1 MGRRDTYTP
10 TNAPQVRSNCD
21 AELKAPR
28 GKGGVQRLKTLPN
41 HPDEDLTRGQGVH
54 LTLVYVLNAHGKP
67 LMPCNPRKARK
78 LLQEG
83 KAKVKIR
90 TPFTIQ
96 LLHGSSGY
104 KQPIRLGIDSGFVH
118 VGLSA
123 ISKKQE
129 LYSAEVQLRTDMVE
143 LLLERRAY
151 RKNRRSRKTRYR
163 PARFLN
169 RRRDKGWFAP
179 SVQHKLD
186 SHVRLITQI
195 EKILPI
201 TKIIIEVASFDIQ
214 KIKNPEISSAAYQE
228 GEQKDFANV
237 REYILYR
244 DKYKCRH
251 CKGRSKDPVLTVH
264 HLESRKTGGNRPA
277 NLITLCDTCHK
288 AYHNKK
294 IKLKAKPTQGFKAE
308 TFMTMV
314 RRRLVEQLKCSHTYG
329 YITKHNRISIG
340 LPKSHAND
348 AFVIASRVDRPR
360 CQTYQI
366 KQVRKQN
373 RKLFKGPHSGVR
385 NTAARYIQGFQRY
398 DKVRWKGQEC
408 FVFGRRTT
416 GDFDVRLLDGTKV
429 HAHAKAK
436 DCVRLEGCK
445 TLLTQTRSSTSS
457 HG

>member
-1 MGRRDTYTP
+1 MP
-10 TNAPQVRSNCD
+10 CSPK
-21 AELKAPR
+21 KA
-28 GKGGVQRLKTLPN
+28 KTL
-41 HPDEDLTRGQGVH
+41 L
-54 LTLVYVLNAHGKP
+54 K
-67 LMPCNPRKARK
+67 
-78 LLQEG
+78 EG

-104 KQPIRLGIDSGFVH
+104 KQPIRLGVDSGFVH

-123 ISKKQE
+123 VSKKQE

-143 LLLERRAY
+143 LLSERRAY
-151 RKNRRSRKTRYR
+151 RKTRRGRKTRYR

-179 SVQHKLD
+179 SIQHKLD
-186 SHVRLITQI
+186 SHVRLIAQV

-214 KIKNPEISSAAYQE
+214 KIKNPEISGKQYQA
-228 GEQKDFANV
+228 GEQKDFANT

-244 DKYKCRH
+244 DNHKCRH
-251 CKGRSKDPVLTVH
+251 CKGKSKDPVLTVH

-277 NLITLCDTCHK
+277 NLITLCKTCHDD
-288 AYHNKK
+288 YHDGK

-360 CQTYQI
+360 CCSYQI

-398 DKVRWKGQEC
+398 DKVRWRSREC
-408 FVFGRRTT
+408 FVFGRRTRGT
-416 GDFDVRLLDGTKV
+416 FDLRLLDGTKL
-429 HAHAKAK
+429 HSDAKVK

-445 TLLTQTRSSTSS
+445 TFLTTRSSASS
-457 HG
+457 PCLKAGVSALKIR